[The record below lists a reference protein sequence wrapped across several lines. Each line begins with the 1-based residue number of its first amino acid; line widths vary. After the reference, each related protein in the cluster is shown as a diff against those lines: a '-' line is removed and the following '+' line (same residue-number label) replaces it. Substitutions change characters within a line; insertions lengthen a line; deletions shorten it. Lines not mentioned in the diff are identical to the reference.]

1 MFDFDTT
8 PLPHAAQHPVVLVA
22 AAPPEPELRPSTP
35 RATPGVQA
43 RYAEPAR
50 LLYDVQAGDSSSYS
64 AQGELL
70 WQPAAGQYSAR
81 LDMSLFGFRLRS
93 WTSKGALAAHGLQ
106 PALFGDRARGPE
118 QTTQF
123 QRSKGVITFS
133 ENTEQVPLQPGAQD
147 KLSALLQ
154 LSALVAGAPDAY
166 PAGTVVRF
174 QAADAHHAEVWSFKA
189 TAAET
194 LRLPGGELSTLKF
207 SKAPT
212 GSFSQG
218 MDVWLAPSQQY
229 LPVRLRIT
237 EGNGAFAD
245 LMWRKTQKPD

>member
-1 MFDFDTT
+1 MLDLDTT
-8 PLPHAAQHPVVLVA
+8 PLPHAALYPAVLVA
-22 AAPPEPELRPSTP
+22 AAPPEASAPLPAP
-35 RATPGVQA
+35 RAAPSPAAT
-43 RYAEPAR
+43 YAEPAR
-50 LLYDVQAGDSSSYS
+50 LLYDVQAGDSSAYT

-93 WTSKGALAAHGLQ
+93 WTSQGTLGPKGLQ
-106 PALFGDRARGPE
+106 PVLFSDRARGPE
-118 QTTQF
+118 LTTRF

-133 ENTEQVPLQPGAQD
+133 ESAEEVPLQTGAQD

-154 LSALVAGAPDAY
+154 LSVLVAGAPEAY

-189 TAAET
+189 GATET
-194 LRLPGGELSTLKF
+194 LRLPGGEVGTLRF

-212 GSFSQG
+212 GSFNQG
-218 MDVWLAPSQQY
+218 MEVWLAPSQQY